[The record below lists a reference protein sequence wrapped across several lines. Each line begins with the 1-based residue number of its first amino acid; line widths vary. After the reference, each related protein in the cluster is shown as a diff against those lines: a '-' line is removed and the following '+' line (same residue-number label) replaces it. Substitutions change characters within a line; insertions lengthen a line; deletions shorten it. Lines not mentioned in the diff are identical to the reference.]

1 MCSLP
6 MFGAVI
12 GYSASREESDRRATL
27 LSALF
32 FIIGSIAALVVLG
45 GIASLI
51 GEVAQTSLGR
61 YGRLFAGMVVIFFGL
76 ASLKLLPFKL
86 PAKKAV
92 AGNTEPKGL
101 IGAAVFGLALGGG
114 VSVCSMCCN
123 PGIFLVLGVVAA
135 NGFSLWSIIMLI
147 AYAIGFS
154 LPLAAIIFGVSL
166 GKMAIR
172 AKKAESVVRTIAGVL
187 LVAVGFYFLATL

>member
-1 MCSLP
+1 

-27 LSALF
+27 LSALC

-61 YGRLFAGMVVIFFGL
+61 YGRLFAGMVVICFGL

-86 PAKKAV
+86 PGKRAV
-92 AGNTEPKGL
+92 AEDARPKGL
-101 IGAAVFGLALGGG
+101 IGAAVLGLALGGG

-123 PGIFLVLGVVAA
+123 PGIFLILGVVIAK
-135 NGFSLWSIIMLI
+135 GYSLWSIIMLI

-172 AKKAESVVRTIAGVL
+172 AKKAESVIRTIAGVL